1 MIHFKD
7 IHPLTGIQAF
17 TEILDL
23 SRRLSWCKMYVVN
36 SQGWLSRG
44 CWLDRPKSKSW
55 PVTIMALSKALNLS
69 LGFVSFSGKVLS
81 MFLNKPNPW
90 IPSLFSRTC
99 NWHQDFVQ
107 STRSCRGQWH
117 RGSFL
122 LCQRLLY
129 LLVAEWFRPF
139 GGGWHTYNNKCSRQW
154 ANYRWSS
161 PYRSAWTHL
170 LHCKK
175 RTGVREERSLQS
187 HCELYVPNH
196 THTCLV

>member
-1 MIHFKD
+1 MLSSLRVGYLEDVGWIAQKASH
-7 IHPLTGIQAF
+7 
-17 TEILDL
+17 DL
-23 SRRLSWCKMYVVN
+23 SL
-36 SQGWLSRG
+36 L
-44 CWLDRPKSKSW
+44 W
-55 PVTIMALSKALNLS
+55 PWARHLT
-69 LGFVSFSGKVLS
+69 LGFSWVCFSLWESLS
-81 MFLNKPNPW
+81 VFLNEPNPW
-90 IPSLFSRTC
+90 ISSLFSRTC
-99 NWHQDFVQ
+99 NWRQDFVQ

-139 GGGWHTYNNKCSRQW
+139 GGGWHTYDTKCSRQW

-187 HCELYVPNH
+187 HCELYVPDH